1 MRVCDIC
8 RKQLGKDDNWW
19 ILNFASNL
27 SKERSHYY
35 ELCADH
41 KNQILAFTKFKIEEA
56 GK

>member
-19 ILNFASNL
+19 TLNFTSNL
-27 SKERSHYY
+27 STGRGHYY

-41 KNQILAFTKFKIEEA
+41 KNQILAFTKFRIEEA